1 MLKILSWNIQQ
12 GGGSRIAKI
21 LKAIQTMDCAIV
33 ILSEFH
39 NNDSGLKIR
48 THLIKLGYLHQVV
61 GACPPATNTV
71 GIFSKIPCGSALF
84 EKADENFSHGIV
96 RADFPAFA
104 LYGGYFPHKKKHRL
118 FQFLTEEELDAERP
132 SILAGDLNTGKNY
145 VDQKG
150 NSFWYTEEL
159 ETYEEMGYVDAF
171 RQMHPDA
178 KEFSWYSHQGNGY
191 RYDHSYVHESLLP
204 IVKNCYYEHRYREEK
219 CSDHSPMILE
229 LG

>member
-12 GGGSRIAKI
+12 GGGSRISKI
-21 LKAIQTMDCAIV
+21 LKAIQTMGSQII

-39 NNDSGLKIR
+39 NNDSGLKLR
-48 THLIKLGYLHQVV
+48 TNLIKLGYLHQVV
-61 GACPPATNTV
+61 GACSPAVNTV

-84 EKADENFSHGIV
+84 EQADENFSHGIV

-118 FQFLTEEELDAERP
+118 FQFLTEDELKEDRP

-145 VDQKG
+145 IDQKG

-159 ETYEEMGYVDAF
+159 DTYEEMGYVDAF
-171 RQMHPDA
+171 RQMYPDA
-178 KEFSWYSHQGNGY
+178 KEYSWYSHQGNGY

-204 IVKNCYYEHRYREEK
+204 ILKNCYYEHRYREEK